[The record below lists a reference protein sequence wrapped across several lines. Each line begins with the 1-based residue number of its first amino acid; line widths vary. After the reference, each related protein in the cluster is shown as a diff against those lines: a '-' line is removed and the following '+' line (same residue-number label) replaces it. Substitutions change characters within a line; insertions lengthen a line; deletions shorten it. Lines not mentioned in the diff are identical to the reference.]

1 MSQNS
6 RRNRARREKLEEKRG
21 KKVITWIIVG
31 LLALGILFCV
41 YTFSMMG

>member
-6 RRNRARREKLEEKRG
+6 RRNRARRAKKEEEKG
-21 KKVITWIIVG
+21 KKVIAWIAAG
-31 LLALGILFCV
+31 LLILGILFCV